1 MASEVFATL
10 TRRRKAAKASEKAA
24 RDPDEQGPGY
34 YVLRGYGLGA
44 SLLDVVRPR
53 CPGRQHDAY
62 EAEKVLGVRPT
73 SVQRLLFERPRNA

>member
-24 RDPDEQGPGY
+24 RDPNEQGPGY
-34 YVLRGYGLGA
+34 YVLRRYGLGA
-44 SLLDVVRPR
+44 SLLDVVRR
-53 CPGRQHDAY
+53 AIQGDSMTHTKA
-62 EAEKVLGVRPT
+62 AKVLGVRPT